1 MADINSLSFGCG
13 NTLQASQLNRIV
25 DAINQL
31 ATQVET
37 IGDQVEI
44 YIPLSGSENIS
55 GVLAPNINEGHDL
68 GKSNK
73 RWATVWAS
81 TGGFKTVDFYDQQSP
96 YSKLGRL
103 EINQDGRLQYDDE
116 PLALLSDINNEVNS
130 DNQSFIHFGQNVRGR
145 LDEDYVRIPASLR
158 LDDVDD
164 NEEEDISN
172 NYYNLYC
179 GGINIKGTE
188 FAQVG
193 NRIIE
198 KDDGKEHHTLCVRD
212 GELLFDGNPIG
223 SNPQLGNVLEG
234 INELDL
240 PESSKYLYYNSDNQS
255 FEWADGTG
263 TSGNNVIGLPT
274 GSTSSTSQISLNT
287 NTLSVKSGEGI
298 SLTSNTT
305 SFRNIADQNE
315 EVGIIDSTSDPNGRK
330 LFINSG
336 NKGVYIDRLYLYDNQ
351 GHTTQIT
358 GNGTGITSLSGLSD
372 VSSYTSDQGKY
383 LKVNSNGDGTEWS
396 NISLSDLS
404 NTEIGGLNN
413 ALSNGQVL
421 VYDSSLSNWKNTSLP
436 ANLPSVSGHANEY
449 LKVKSDGTQAEW
461 TSVAPGSGL
470 QWSDLTSS
478 SANIIDPSHLPV
490 PNNKLGG
497 IRATIRTDS
506 ISIESPTATN
516 NSKYYRVQVQS
527 DGVAFVDVPWVGGGS
542 VTSITAGDGLE
553 VGNGNTNPITTSGTI
568 KLETLHSNNTSGTS
582 VGPNSDVS
590 TAGSTFKVPQIT
602 YDKHGRITN
611 ATEYTM
617 TLPSGGVGNGDIT
630 SITVDGYVL
639 GIREKPDPATSTT
652 PAYASHVTVQSG
664 DVQLK
669 VFPNEVLTATSL
681 TNLCNAFKKCGVLI
695 GKKYDTTSENYNFWV
710 AMPYTK
716 NVLDGTYYIASAGNT
731 GSNTN
736 ASIVKLVISNNRT
749 SFVLSVLTNNNP
761 YYWIF
766 SSDGIKVNTS
776 ISPADNYSRI
786 IYNGVADK
794 LNEIEGST
802 VIQTIQS
809 GTPTTEII
817 NDAPDVTLTIM

>member
-1 MADINSLSFGCG
+1 MANILNLSFGCG
-13 NTLQASQLNRIV
+13 TTLQASQLNRIV

-461 TSVAPGSGL
+461 TSVTPGGGTTYKLTLNGTTNGDSSSNGVNLGSFYAPTSLGTAGQVLKVNSSATGVEWGTDNTSTGGGVSDVKVNTTSVVSNNVATIPLASSNTFGVVKIGTGITINNGVISAPG
-470 QWSDLTSS
+470 T
-478 SANIIDPSHLPV
+478 
-490 PNNKLGG
+490 GG
-497 IRATIRTDS
+497 VTD
-506 ISIESPTATN
+506 
-516 NSKYYRVQVQS
+516 NSVY
-527 DGVAFVDVPWVGGGS
+527 
-542 VTSITAGDGLE
+542 
-553 VGNGNTNPITTSGTI
+553 
-568 KLETLHSNNTSGTS
+568 
-582 VGPNSDVS
+582 
-590 TAGSTFKVPQIT
+590 
-602 YDKHGRITN
+602 TN
-611 ATEYTM
+611 AIQ
-617 TLPSGGVGNGDIT
+617 NN
-630 SITVDGYVL
+630 
-639 GIREKPDPATSTT
+639 A
-652 PAYASHVTVQSG
+652 VTNDKIAESVHQYYIYN
-664 DVQLK
+664 V
-669 VFPNEVLTATSL
+669 SL
-681 TNLCNAFKKCGVLI
+681 TNLCLQLGNALNKTI
-695 GKKYDTTSENYNFWV
+695 YMWYNTN
-710 AMPYTK
+710 TK
-716 NVLDGTYYIASAGNT
+716 EHNFFVKVPMSS
-731 GSNTN
+731 GSNTSPGYYYVDGN
-736 ASIVKLVISNNRT
+736 IVITDPTTSNT
-749 SFVLSVLTNNNP
+749 VLSVPNLIFYYSGDTNGTINIP
-761 YYWIF
+761 VSVSSSSSVYYYKFLGNGGIETSNF
-766 SSDGIKVNTS
+766 STTYLGDVCYEIAATLATVYHCVGATYTSD
-776 ISPADNYSRI
+776 SRVVESAPTNI
-786 IYNGVADK
+786 TGYI
-794 LNEIEGST
+794 
-802 VIQTIQS
+802 
-809 GTPTTEII
+809 TP
-817 NDAPDVTLTIM
+817 